1 MSVEFV
7 LALLLVLVAVAAGV
21 VIVRQRSALNHL
33 RTENNALRADL
44 DARDEELAYWVEV
57 RLAAIAERL
66 RDPAV
71 VVPGLRDSRLGG
83 SGFADC
89 LQTALDAVAGIARE
103 SVARA
108 EHKATETLLAMVAR
122 FHGLATEQQLI
133 ISEMEDRHHDPEV
146 LDGLLI
152 LDHRTAQLIRR
163 GQLVRGLC
171 GSWTGQN
178 RRDSPVLEVV
188 RGAVGRIREFL
199 RVQVP
204 AAIEL
209 GVVSRAVEPVVL
221 SVAEL
226 LDNAT
231 QCSPPDSMVEVC
243 FQPTHNGLAIVIDDA
258 GVGMTAD
265 QFRRAE
271 MLLADGGIDIH
282 RLADPNQIGFAGV
295 GALAQRYGFGVTVAP
310 SARYGGVCAVVFL
323 PTELLTRTREHMG
336 STAGADTSPA
346 GGGPVVQERPPQMTP
361 APQQMTAAGFPKRQ
375 RRRSVEPAAT
385 SPEVIP
391 GNWSAPE
398 IDLGGGAARALRAWQ
413 RGSRGARQGTGGE
426 GERHP

>member
-1 MSVEFV
+1 MRVDFV
-7 LALLLVLVAVAAGV
+7 LALVLVLVVAVAAGI
-21 VIVRQRSALNHL
+21 VIVRQRSALN
-33 RTENNALRADL
+33 
-44 DARDEELAYWVEV
+44 ARDDELAYWVDV
-57 RLAAIAERL
+57 RLAALSERL

-71 VVPGLRDSRLGG
+71 VVPGLRDLRLAG

-89 LQTALDAVAGIARE
+89 LPTALDVVAGIVQE

-108 EHKATETLLAMVAR
+108 EQKATETLLAMGSR
-122 FHGLATEQQLI
+122 MHGLATEQQVI

-163 GQLVRGLC
+163 GQLVRVLC
-171 GSWTGQN
+171 GSWPGQN

-188 RGAVGRIREFL
+188 RGAVSLIREFL
-199 RVQVP
+199 RVQSP

-209 GVVSRAVEPVVL
+209 GVVSRAVAPVVL

-231 QCSPPDSMVEVC
+231 QCSPPDSMVEVS
-243 FQPTHNGLAIVIDDA
+243 FQPTQNGLAIVIDDA

-271 MLLADGGIDIH
+271 TLLTGGGTDIH

-295 GALAQRYGFGVTVAP
+295 GGLAQRYGFMVTVAP
-310 SARYGGVCAVVFL
+310 SARYGGVRAVVFL
-323 PTELLTRTREHMG
+323 PTGLLTRTRDHLG
-336 STAGADTSPA
+336 STADAHTSPA
-346 GGGPVVQERPPQMTP
+346 GGGPVVQDR
-361 APQQMTAAGFPKRQ
+361 PQQTTPAGFPKRQ
-375 RRRSVEPAAT
+375 RRHRSVEPAAIA
-385 SPEVIP
+385 PEAT
-391 GNWSAPE
+391 GGWSAPE
-398 IDLGGGAARALRAWQ
+398 VNLRSGPALGAWQ
-413 RGSRGARQGTGGE
+413 RGSRGDRQSTGGE
-426 GERHP
+426 GDRHP